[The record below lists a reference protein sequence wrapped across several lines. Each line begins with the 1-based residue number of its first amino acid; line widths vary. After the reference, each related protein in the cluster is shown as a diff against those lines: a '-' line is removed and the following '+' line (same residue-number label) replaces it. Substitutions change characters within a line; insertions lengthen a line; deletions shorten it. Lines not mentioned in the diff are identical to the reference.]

1 MPFHQNVFHR
11 LGPFLLGVAVLS
23 LAAAAPAAPPGPGQG
38 RPPVV
43 TVLAVTEAEVNP
55 PTEHVGRVEAIQ
67 TVDLRARVQ
76 GYLEA
81 VKFNEGSDVRAGD
94 LLFTI
99 EQAPYLAS
107 VNAARAKVASA
118 QAALTNASQYL
129 RRLQAVRSGGVSA
142 TDLEAAISN
151 ELMAQAL
158 LQEAKASLE
167 QAELDLGYTIIKAP
181 IGGRIGRTAFT
192 RGNLVG
198 PDSGAL
204 ARIVQIDPIRVV
216 YSVSENDYADV
227 KTSHQD
233 MTPEQLR
240 QELVPRL
247 KLSNGELYPT
257 AGRLAFADNEV
268 DAGTGTIA
276 VWAEFE
282 NPQAIL
288 LPGQYV
294 TVLLS
299 LSSPRRLPVVPQ
311 SAVQED
317 REGRYVF
324 VVDGDNKVQQ
334 RRITT
339 GAVVGVNWAVEAGLM
354 AGETVIVQGVQKV
367 RPGQVVET
375 VFEGAQE
382 KRG

>member
-1 MPFHQNVFHR
+1 
-11 LGPFLLGVAVLS
+11 
-23 LAAAAPAAPPGPGQG
+23 
-38 RPPVV
+38 VV

-67 TVDLRARVQ
+67 AVDLRARVQ

-142 TDLEAAISN
+142 TDLEAAVST
-151 ELMAQAL
+151 ELKAQAL
-158 LQEAKASLE
+158 LQEAEASLE

-181 IGGRIGRTAFT
+181 ISGRIGRTVFT
-192 RGNLVG
+192 KGNLVG

-227 KTSHQD
+227 KTSHQE

-247 KLSNGELYPT
+247 KLSNGELYPG
-257 AGRLAFADNEV
+257 AGKLAFADNEV
-268 DAGTGTIA
+268 DADTGTIA

-299 LSSPRRLPVVPQ
+299 LSNPRRLPVVPQ

-375 VFEGAQE
+375 VFEGMQ

>member
-1 MPFHQNVFHR
+1 MPLHQNLFHR
-11 LGPFLLGVAVLS
+11 LGPFLLSVAVLS
-23 LAAAAPAAPPGPGQG
+23 LAAAAAAAPPGPGQG

-67 TVDLRARVQ
+67 AVDLRARVQ

-142 TDLEAAISN
+142 SDLEAAVSN
-151 ELMAQAL
+151 ELKAQAL
-158 LQEAKASLE
+158 LQEAQASLE
-167 QAELDLGYTIIKAP
+167 QDELDLGYTIIRAP

-192 RGNLVG
+192 KGNLVG

-227 KTSHQD
+227 KTIHQD
-233 MTPEQLR
+233 MSPEQLR

-247 KLSNGELYPT
+247 KFSNGELYPR
-257 AGRLAFADNEV
+257 AGKLAFADNEV
-268 DAGTGTIA
+268 DADTGTIA
-276 VWAEFE
+276 VWAKFE
-282 NPQAIL
+282 NPHGIL

-299 LSSPRRLPVVPQ
+299 LSNPRRLPVVPQ

>member
-1 MPFHQNVFHR
+1 MPFQQNVFHR
-11 LGPFLLGVAVLS
+11 LGPFLLSAAVLS
-23 LAAAAPAAPPGPGQG
+23 LAAAAAAAPPGPGQG

-67 TVDLRARVQ
+67 AVDLRARVQ

-142 TDLEAAISN
+142 TDLEAAVSN
-151 ELMAQAL
+151 ELKAQAL
-158 LQEAKASLE
+158 LQEAEASLE

-181 IGGRIGRTAFT
+181 ISGRIGRTAFT
-192 RGNLVG
+192 KGNLVG

-227 KTSHQD
+227 KTSHQE

-247 KLSNGELYPT
+247 KLSNGELYPS
-257 AGRLAFADNEV
+257 AGKLAFADNEV
-268 DAGTGTIA
+268 DADTGTIA
-276 VWAEFE
+276 VWAEFD

-299 LSSPRRLPVVPQ
+299 LSNPRRLPVVPQ

-382 KRG
+382 RG

>member
-11 LGPFLLGVAVLS
+11 LGPFLFGVVVLS
-23 LAAAAPAAPPGPGQG
+23 LAAAATAAPPGPGQG

-43 TVLAVTEAEVNP
+43 RVLAVTEAEVNP

-67 TVDLRARVQ
+67 AVDLRARVQ

-81 VKFNEGSDVRAGD
+81 VKFNEGSDVRARD

-142 TDLEAAISN
+142 TDLEAAVSN
-151 ELMAQAL
+151 ELKAQAL
-158 LQEAKASLE
+158 LQEAEASLE

-181 IGGRIGRTAFT
+181 ISGRIGRTVFT
-192 RGNLVG
+192 KGNLVG

-227 KTSHQD
+227 KTSHQE

-247 KLSNGELYPT
+247 KLSNGELYPG
-257 AGRLAFADNEV
+257 AGKLAFADNEV
-268 DAGTGTIA
+268 DADTGTIA

-282 NPQAIL
+282 NPHGIL

-299 LSSPRRLPVVPQ
+299 LSNPRRLPVVPQ

-354 AGETVIVQGVQKV
+354 VGETVIVQGVQKV

-375 VFEGAQE
+375 VFEGMQ

>member
-1 MPFHQNVFHR
+1 MPFHPNVFHR
-11 LGPFLLGVAVLS
+11 LSPFLLGVVVLS
-23 LAAAAPAAPPGPGQG
+23 LAAAAAAAPPGPGQG

-43 TVLAVTEAEVNP
+43 RVLAVTEAEVNP

-67 TVDLRARVQ
+67 AVDLRARVQ

-81 VKFNEGSDVRAGD
+81 VKFNEGSDVRARD

-118 QAALTNASQYL
+118 EAALTNASQYL

-142 TDLEAAISN
+142 TDLEAAVSN
-151 ELMAQAL
+151 ELKAQAL
-158 LQEAKASLE
+158 LQEAEASLE

-181 IGGRIGRTAFT
+181 ISGRIGRTVFT
-192 RGNLVG
+192 KGNLVG

-204 ARIVQIDPIRVV
+204 ARIVQIDPILVV

-247 KLSNGELYPT
+247 KLSNGELYPG
-257 AGRLAFADNEV
+257 AGKLAFADNEV
-268 DAGTGTIA
+268 DADTGTIA

-282 NPQAIL
+282 NPHGIL

-299 LSSPRRLPVVPQ
+299 LSNPRRLPVVPQ

-354 AGETVIVQGVQKV
+354 VGETVIVQGVQKV

-375 VFEGAQE
+375 VFEGMQ

>member
-1 MPFHQNVFHR
+1 MQLKKHLLY
-11 LGPFLLGVAVLS
+11 LGLALILAPAAFP
-23 LAAAAPAAPPGPGQG
+23 AAAAAAGPPGAG

-43 TVLAVTEAEVNP
+43 TVLAVTEADVNP
-55 PTEHVGRVEAIQ
+55 PLEYVGRVEAIQ
-67 TVDLRARVQ
+67 SVDLRARVQ

-81 VKFNEGSDVRAGD
+81 VKFSEGSDVRSGE
-94 LLFTI
+94 LLYRI
-99 EQAPYLAS
+99 EQAPYRAS
-107 VNAARAKVASA
+107 VNEARAKVASA
-118 QAALTNASQYL
+118 AAALTKAEQYL
-129 RRLQAVRSGGVSA
+129 QRLKAVRSGGVSA
-142 TDLEAAISN
+142 TDLDAAVSDQ
-151 ELMAQAL
+151 LQARAQ

-167 QAELDLGYTIIKAP
+167 QAELDLGYTVIKAP

-204 ARIVQIDPIRVV
+204 ARIVQMDPIRVV
-216 YSVSENDYADV
+216 YSVSENDYCTV
-227 KTSHQD
+227 K
-233 MTPEQLR
+233 MTHKNISREELNR
-240 QELVPRL
+240 KLVPRL
-247 KLSNGELYPT
+247 RLSNGDLYPV
-257 AGRLAFADNEV
+257 AGALSFADNQV

-276 VWAEFE
+276 VRAEFD
-282 NPQAIL
+282 NPDGIL

-294 TVLLS
+294 TVQIS
-299 LSSPRRLPVVPQ
+299 LSEPRRLPVVPQ

-324 VVDGDNKVQQ
+324 VVDGENKVQQ

-339 GAVVGVNWAVEAGLM
+339 GAASGTNWAVEAGLM
-354 AGETVIVQGVQKV
+354 AGESVIVQGVQKV

-375 VFEGAQE
+375 VSDGAQ

>member
-11 LGPFLLGVAVLS
+11 LSPFLFGVVVLS
-23 LAAAAPAAPPGPGQG
+23 LAAAAAAAPPGPGQG

-43 TVLAVTEAEVNP
+43 RVLAVTEAEVNP

-67 TVDLRARVQ
+67 AVDLRARVQ

-142 TDLEAAISN
+142 TDLEAAVSN
-151 ELMAQAL
+151 ELKAQAL
-158 LQEAKASLE
+158 LQEAEASLE

-181 IGGRIGRTAFT
+181 ISGRIGRTVFT
-192 RGNLVG
+192 KGNLVG

-227 KTSHQD
+227 KTSHQE

-247 KLSNGELYPT
+247 KLSNGELYPG
-257 AGRLAFADNEV
+257 AGKLAFADNEV
-268 DAGTGTIA
+268 DADTGTIA

-282 NPQAIL
+282 NPHGIL

-299 LSSPRRLPVVPQ
+299 LSNPRRLPVVPQ

-339 GAVVGVNWAVEAGLM
+339 GAVVGVNWAVEVGLM
-354 AGETVIVQGVQKV
+354 VGETVIVQGVQKV

-375 VFEGAQE
+375 VFEGMQ

>member
-11 LGPFLLGVAVLS
+11 LGPFLFGVVVLS
-23 LAAAAPAAPPGPGQG
+23 LAAAAAAAPPGPGQG

-43 TVLAVTEAEVNP
+43 RVLAVTEAEVNP
-55 PTEHVGRVEAIQ
+55 PMEHVGRVEAIQ
-67 TVDLRARVQ
+67 AVDLRARVQ

-81 VKFNEGSDVRAGD
+81 VKFNEGSDVRARD

-142 TDLEAAISN
+142 TDLEAAVSN
-151 ELMAQAL
+151 ELKAQAL
-158 LQEAKASLE
+158 LQEAEASLE

-181 IGGRIGRTAFT
+181 ISGRIGRTVFT
-192 RGNLVG
+192 KGNLVG

-227 KTSHQD
+227 KTSHQE

-247 KLSNGELYPT
+247 KLSNGELYPG
-257 AGRLAFADNEV
+257 AGKLAFADNEV
-268 DAGTGTIA
+268 DADTGTIA

-282 NPQAIL
+282 NPHGIL

-299 LSSPRRLPVVPQ
+299 LSNPRRLPVVPQ

-354 AGETVIVQGVQKV
+354 VGETVIVQGVQKV

-375 VFEGAQE
+375 VFEGVQ

>member
-1 MPFHQNVFHR
+1 MPFQQNVFHR
-11 LGPFLLGVAVLS
+11 LGPFLLSAAVLS
-23 LAAAAPAAPPGPGQG
+23 LAAAAAAAPPGPGQG
-38 RPPVV
+38 RAPVV

-67 TVDLRARVQ
+67 AVDLRARVQ

-142 TDLEAAISN
+142 TDLEAAVSN
-151 ELMAQAL
+151 ELKAQAL
-158 LQEAKASLE
+158 LQEAEASLE

-181 IGGRIGRTAFT
+181 ISGRIGRTAFT
-192 RGNLVG
+192 KGNLVG

-227 KTSHQD
+227 KTSHQE

-247 KLSNGELYPT
+247 KLSNGELYPS
-257 AGRLAFADNEV
+257 AGKLAFADNEV
-268 DAGTGTIA
+268 DADTGTIA

-282 NPQAIL
+282 NPHGIL

-299 LSSPRRLPVVPQ
+299 LSNPRRLPVVPQ

-354 AGETVIVQGVQKV
+354 ASETVIVQGVQKV

>member
-1 MPFHQNVFHR
+1 MPFHKNVFHC
-11 LGPFLLGVAVLS
+11 LGPFLFGVVVLS
-23 LAAAAPAAPPGPGQG
+23 WATAAAAGPPAPGQG

-55 PTEHVGRVEAIQ
+55 PTEHVGRIEAIQ
-67 TVDLRARVQ
+67 AVDLRARVP

-81 VKFNEGSDVRAGD
+81 VKFQEGSDVRAGD
-94 LLFTI
+94 LLFGI

-118 QAALTNASQYL
+118 EAALTNTSQYL

-142 TDLEAAISN
+142 SDLEAAVSD
-151 ELMAQAL
+151 ELKAKAL

-181 IGGRIGRTAFT
+181 ISGRIGRTAFT
-192 RGNLVG
+192 KGNLVG

-216 YSVSENDYADV
+216 YSVSENDYAAV

-247 KLSNGELYPT
+247 KLSNGELYPA
-257 AGRLAFADNEV
+257 AGKLAFADNEV

-276 VWAEFE
+276 VWAEFK
-282 NPQAIL
+282 NPHAIL

-299 LSSPRRLPVVPQ
+299 LSNPRRLPVVPQ

-339 GAVVGVNWAVEAGLM
+339 GAVSGVNWAVEAGLM

-375 VFEGAQE
+375 VFQGAQE
-382 KRG
+382 RG

>member
-1 MPFHQNVFHR
+1 MPFHQNVFYR
-11 LGPFLLGVAVLS
+11 SRPFLLGVVVLS
-23 LAAAAPAAPPGPGQG
+23 LAVAAAAGPPGPGQG

-43 TVLAVTEAEVNP
+43 TVLAVTEADVNP

-67 TVDLRARVQ
+67 AVDLRARVP

-81 VKFNEGSDVRAGD
+81 VKFNEGSDVRSGD
-94 LLFTI
+94 LLFGI

-118 QAALTNASQYL
+118 EAALTNAGQYL
-129 RRLQAVRSGGVSA
+129 GRLQAVRSGGVSA
-142 TDLEAAISN
+142 SDLEAAVSD
-151 ELMAQAL
+151 ELKAKAM
-158 LQEAKASLE
+158 LQEARASLE

-192 RGNLVG
+192 KGNLVG

-216 YSVSENDYADV
+216 YSVSENDYAEV
-227 KTSHQD
+227 KTRHQD

-247 KLSNGELYPT
+247 RLSNGDLYPA
-257 AGRLAFADNEV
+257 AGRLAFADNQV

-282 NPQAIL
+282 NPHGIL

-294 TVLLS
+294 TVQLS
-299 LSSPRRLPVVPQ
+299 LSNPRRLPVVPQ

-324 VVDGDNKVQQ
+324 VVDGENKVQQ

-339 GAVVGVNWAVEAGLM
+339 GAVVGVNWAVEAGLV
-354 AGETVIVQGVQKV
+354 AGESLIVQGVQKV

-375 VFEGAQE
+375 VFEGAP
-382 KRG
+382 KKG

>member
-1 MPFHQNVFHR
+1 
-11 LGPFLLGVAVLS
+11 
-23 LAAAAPAAPPGPGQG
+23 
-38 RPPVV
+38 
-43 TVLAVTEAEVNP
+43 
-55 PTEHVGRVEAIQ
+55 
-67 TVDLRARVQ
+67 
-76 GYLEA
+76 
-81 VKFNEGSDVRAGD
+81 
-94 LLFTI
+94 
-99 EQAPYLAS
+99 
-107 VNAARAKVASA
+107 
-118 QAALTNASQYL
+118 
-129 RRLQAVRSGGVSA
+129 VRSGGVSA
-142 TDLEAAISN
+142 TDLEAAVSN
-151 ELMAQAL
+151 ELKAQAL
-158 LQEAKASLE
+158 LQEAEASLE

-181 IGGRIGRTAFT
+181 ISGRIGRTVFT
-192 RGNLVG
+192 KGNLVG

-247 KLSNGELYPT
+247 KLSNGELYPG
-257 AGRLAFADNEV
+257 AGKLAFADNEV
-268 DAGTGTIA
+268 DADTGTIA

-282 NPQAIL
+282 NPHGIL

-299 LSSPRRLPVVPQ
+299 LSNPRRLPVVPQ